1 MRELNIYSQLAASAS
16 FMLNNNLTASTKIAN
31 AYNNNLWQNKR
42 RQNNRKYM
50 KLTSM
55 IDAFF

>member
-1 MRELNIYSQLAASAS
+1 MCELNIYSQLAASAS

-31 AYNNNLWQNKR
+31 ANNNNLWQNKR